1 MGFNN
6 GEELQEGKAIKELHM
21 FYLLDTSGSMS
32 GEGIAQLN
40 SGMRETIRILKD
52 KFEAS
57 GDARLRISVMTF
69 NTVAAWVTGTPASKH
84 SEYIEDFIDF
94 PEQSA
99 QGLTHLG
106 DALNM
111 LRAGLS
117 RNEMLESPTG
127 NKRPIIIIM
136 SDGAPN
142 DDWQSALRKIQE
154 NRWFQQA
161 IKIGIA
167 LGSNANEGVLAE
179 VVGDREGVLRIT
191 DMSTFANLLVAV
203 SVTSSLAGSRSVV
216 SEEESGSGAEVVQR
230 VASDAGQKKPAPP
243 TPPTPMDPPE
253 PQPPTPA
260 PAPVDDPLFDVSDVE

>member
-1 MGFNN
+1 MAFNN
-6 GEELQEGKAIKELHM
+6 DAELREGKAIKELHM
-21 FYLLDTSGSMS
+21 FYLLDTSGSMA

-57 GDARLRISVMTF
+57 GDARLRISVQTF
-69 NTVAAWVTGTPASKH
+69 NTVAAWVTGTPASKY
-84 SEYIEDFIDF
+84 SEYIEDFVDF
-94 PEQSA
+94 PEQGA
-99 QGLTHLG
+99 GGLTRLG
-106 DALNM
+106 EALDL
-111 LRAGLS
+111 LRKGLS

-136 SDGAPN
+136 SDGKPN
-142 DDWQSALRKIQE
+142 DDWQAALRKIQE

-167 LGSNANEGVLAE
+167 LGSDADEGALAE

-216 SEEESGSGAEVVQR
+216 NEEDSGSGAEVVR
-230 VASDAGQKKPAPP
+230 RIESDVQQTPSVPQTPPAPP
-243 TPPTPMDPPE
+243 ASVPA
-253 PQPPTPA
+253 QPPAPSTP
-260 PAPVDDPLFDVSDVE
+260 VSDPLFDVTDIE